1 MQEQM
6 EKASKELKGKKFTL
20 DRYGKPVV
28 IGVVNPEKLV
38 PFSTKI
44 VPSIKSVEAGEQNDI
59 ANATIATTSSSNAP
73 ITSKNVRSNS
83 LTSNGTQQSL
93 DVKSKDKKKQ
103 FVRVAGSRAVD
114 ESSFKPTLSLAVTLS
129 GVEQIPK
136 LNPGVS
142 LRSNTTVRMGDRL
155 PEDPKHISRKQ
166 YESQTLSRRS
176 IGLND
181 NSTIESL
188 NRNLES
194 SSFYTNTEQ
203 SSKLNGN
210 LHLSTN
216 KSHGNKVTSLKS
228 LDSLPDIDSLEGS
241 HVIEPSD
248 GHLYQELSDE
258 ELGLGPIKAVG
269 GSPVNSRLPGKPT
282 PQQVLNSQ
290 LITGSPE
297 NGRPRDRDLPKNMIS
312 VSERRHLPAPSMGQI
327 TGHGMPIEKFQDRKN
342 YIDSSPNDKW
352 TQGWRNA

>member
-1 MQEQM
+1 M
-6 EKASKELKGKKFTL
+6 EKAAKELKGKKFSL

-28 IGVVNPEKLV
+28 IGAVNPEKLV

-44 VPSIKSVEAGEQNDI
+44 VPSIKSVEVGEQND
-59 ANATIATTSSSNAP
+59 ATNATIATASISNPSPVAG
-73 ITSKNVRSNS
+73 KNARSNS

-93 DVKSKDKKKQ
+93 DGNGKSKDKKKQ

-129 GVEQIPK
+129 SVEQIPK
-136 LNPGVS
+136 LNPGVI
-142 LRSNTTVRMGDRL
+142 LRNNATVRMGDKL

-176 IGLND
+176 ISLND

-194 SSFYTNTEQ
+194 SSFFTNTEQ
-203 SSKLNGN
+203 TSKLNGN
-210 LHLSTN
+210 FPSSTI

-241 HVIEPSD
+241 HVIEQSSA
-248 GHLYQELSDE
+248 HLYQELSDE
-258 ELGLGPIKAVG
+258 ELGLGPVKAFG
-269 GSPVNSRLPGKPT
+269 GSPVNTRLPGKPT

-297 NGRPRDRDLPKNMIS
+297 NGRPRDRDLPKNMVS
-312 VSERRHLPAPSMGQI
+312 VSERKHLPAPSVGHI
-327 TGHGMPIEKFQDRKN
+327 TGHGMPIEKFQERKS
-342 YIDSSPNDKW
+342 YIDSNSNDKW